1 LPGFRIEAI
10 VVNITTFREAGN
22 QMEKSVSA
30 ADANRNF
37 SRLLEGVR
45 RGKSYVVTSHGRP
58 VAKLV
63 PFDEAAATRE
73 EAWKA
78 LMDRLDKQPVQDIGP
93 WTRDELYED

>member
-1 LPGFRIEAI
+1 
-10 VVNITTFREAGN
+10 
-22 QMEKSVSA
+22 MSEKSVSA

-58 VAKLV
+58 IARLCPVEE
-63 PFDEAAATRE
+63 PNDEMV
-73 EAWKA
+73 EARKA
-78 LMDRLDKQPVQDIGP
+78 LFERLDRQPVIDIGH

>member
-1 LPGFRIEAI
+1 
-10 VVNITTFREAGN
+10 
-22 QMEKSVSA
+22 MEKTVSA
-30 ADANRNF
+30 SDANRNF

-63 PFDEAAATRE
+63 PAEESARTNDAAWET
-73 EAWKA
+73 
-78 LMDRLDKQPVQDIGP
+78 LMARLEKQPVQDIGR